1 MLPTMNEQARLD
13 DAIRR
18 ADDLLVASLKSDERR
33 RHRRRIFLV
42 SLGGI
47 AMLAIVSALLFAFAG
62 GGDEALKS
70 FPPVVVKTVPESG
83 TDAVDPATTEIRVTF
98 SKDMTDKSWSWSTF
112 SQESFPDVKGDP
124 KYLADK
130 RTCVL
135 PVKLQPGKTYAIW
148 LNSEKFHGF
157 QDADNHSA
165 VPFLL
170 VFRTK
175 R

>member
-1 MLPTMNEQARLD
+1 MNEQARLD
-13 DAIRR
+13 DAMRR
-18 ADDLLVASLKSDERR
+18 ADDLLVASLKTDERR
-33 RHRRRIFLV
+33 RHRRRITLL
-42 SLGGI
+42 SLGGL
-47 AMLAIVSALLFAFAG
+47 AMLAIVSAMLIAFAG
-62 GGDEALKS
+62 GGDDALDS
-70 FPPVVVKTVPESG
+70 FPPVVVKTAPESG
-83 TDAVDPATTEIRVTF
+83 ADGVDPATAEIKVTF
-98 SKDMTDKSWSWSTF
+98 SKDMEDKSWSWSTY
-112 SQESFPDVKGDP
+112 SDVTFPDMSGGP

-148 LNSEKFHGF
+148 LNSAKFGNF
-157 QDADNHSA
+157 KDTQQHSA